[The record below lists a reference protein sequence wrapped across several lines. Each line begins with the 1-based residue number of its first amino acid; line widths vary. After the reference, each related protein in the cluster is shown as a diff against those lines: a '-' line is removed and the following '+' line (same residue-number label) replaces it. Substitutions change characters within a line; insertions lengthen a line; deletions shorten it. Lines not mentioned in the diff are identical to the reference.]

1 MTSPRRRRAQ
11 RSRSQRISMGT
22 GDLCACFW
30 LNLSRRSG
38 CSHCAES
45 TARSTGRSAAR
56 EMSVSPGRL
65 GFGPCVGWLNG
76 TAGVDRRDEG
86 AFGSGSVRGRIDKCR
101 YIRSLYLIRHARER
115 VHKENPWMS
124 DRIFGVPGPGRRQW
138 SPWLRVHSCTRN
150 GCSCAVS
157 SRLES
162 VVLRFRVQNAS
173 RFTSPTLA
181 TVNLKKYPRRQLRVG

>member
-1 MTSPRRRRAQ
+1 MTSPRRRRAL

-124 DRIFGVPGPGRRQW
+124 DRVFVMVFVSAFFLLCGISPFVKRRP
-138 SPWLRVHSCTRN
+138 SSMETR
-150 GCSCAVS
+150 A
-157 SRLES
+157 
-162 VVLRFRVQNAS
+162 RF
-173 RFTSPTLA
+173 P
-181 TVNLKKYPRRQLRVG
+181 